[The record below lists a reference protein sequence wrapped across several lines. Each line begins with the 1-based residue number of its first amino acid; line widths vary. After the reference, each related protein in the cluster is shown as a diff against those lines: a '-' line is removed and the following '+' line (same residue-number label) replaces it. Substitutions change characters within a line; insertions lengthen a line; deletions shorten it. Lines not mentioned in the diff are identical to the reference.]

1 MSGLDDPETKLVSEG
16 KISHFVTVCIMT
28 FAVIF
33 QRVLQKK
40 EVVSE
45 CRQKKELLT

>member
-16 KISHFVTVCIMT
+16 KISHFVTLCIMT
-28 FAVIF
+28 L
-33 QRVLQKK
+33 LQFSKEFYQK